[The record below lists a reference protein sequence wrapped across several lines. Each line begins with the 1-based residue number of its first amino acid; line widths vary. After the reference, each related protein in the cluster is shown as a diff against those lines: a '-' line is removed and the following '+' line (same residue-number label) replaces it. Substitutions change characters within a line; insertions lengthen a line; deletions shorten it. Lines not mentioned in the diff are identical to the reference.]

1 MERGL
6 MEKPGTEREEPTYTR
21 KYGLIQRLYQPFL
34 RPSTVMKDI
43 ALSPDYRGIGIIV
56 ALQFIWTLFSVISMI
71 SKIHFTGPHAQPLAL
86 AFTFGMVISI
96 GFLVLFLPIRWLIKS
111 AIVWK
116 ACRKGSKWGFKKAA
130 SVTGY
135 AYVVELIGVILSG
148 IIGII
153 TLYQMPTIQIDTS
166 DLQAALPEISQVQE
180 QIQSTKLYGLP
191 ISFAVLLWKSY
202 LGGVGTHFGT
212 QGKCTKLE
220 GTVIFLLLGL
230 ITFLLGYYQTF
241 IKLFFA

>member
-1 MERGL
+1 

-56 ALQFIWTLFSVISMI
+56 ALQFIWTLFSGISMI
-71 SKIHFTGPHAQPLAL
+71 SKFHFTGPHAQLIAQGVTG
-86 AFTFGMVISI
+86 FMVIFSV
-96 GFLVLFLPIRWLIKS
+96 GFSVLFLPIRWLIKS

-116 ACRKGSKWGFKKAA
+116 ACKKGSKWDFKKAA

-148 IIGII
+148 II
-153 TLYQMPTIQIDTS
+153 TSYQMPTIQIDTS
-166 DLQAALPEISQVQE
+166 DLQAALREISQVQE